1 MNTIIVTSK
10 DTNDKECEVV
20 KAKHWTDL
28 HFHEGRDSIKMPHEL
43 AKDIPSAANPPDGEV
58 LDRVKGSMLGMAL
71 GDALGAHVEFRP
83 HSYMLEHP
91 VKDLE
96 GGGTWG
102 LQKGQV
108 NQFAFSQV
116 FLASFH
122 SSSLV

>member
-1 MNTIIVTSK
+1 MNSSIVTSK

-20 KAKHWTDL
+20 KEHWTGL
-28 HFHEGRDSIKMPHEL
+28 RFHGDRSSIKMPHEL
-43 AKDIPSAANPPDGEV
+43 EKDVPNVPSPPAEEV

-71 GDALGAHVEFRP
+71 GDALGAYVEFRP
-83 HSYMLEHP
+83 HSYLLEHP
-91 VKDLE
+91 VIGLE

-102 LQKGQV
+102 LKKGQV

-122 SSSLV
+122 SPSLV

>member
-1 MNTIIVTSK
+1 MNSSIVTSK
-10 DTNDKECEVV
+10 DINDKECEVV
-20 KAKHWTDL
+20 KEHWTGL
-28 HFHEGRDSIKMPHEL
+28 RFHEDRSSIKMPHEL
-43 AKDIPSAANPPDGEV
+43 AKDVPNVPSPPDEEV

-83 HSYMLEHP
+83 HSYLLKHP
-91 VKDLE
+91 VTDLE

-102 LQKGQV
+102 LKKGQV

-122 SSSLV
+122 SSLLV